1 MCSTD
6 WQSSLRYMYAWMCL
20 FTAKKE
26 EVEAIEKEAK
36 DKHEKEWEGKKC
48 WMWHSWYY
56 QDHDYFGE
64 D

>member
-1 MCSTD
+1 
-6 WQSSLRYMYAWMCL
+6 MYAWMCL